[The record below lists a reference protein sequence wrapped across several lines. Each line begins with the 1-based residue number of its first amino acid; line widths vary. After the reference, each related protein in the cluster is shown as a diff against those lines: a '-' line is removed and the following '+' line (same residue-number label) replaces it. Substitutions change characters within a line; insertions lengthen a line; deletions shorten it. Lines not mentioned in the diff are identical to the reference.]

1 MVEIVK
7 FVYII
12 NIFIFLFLVATN
24 VEAKF
29 TRCFRDSD
37 CPKTLCHSPGKAK
50 YFCSLLSLK
59 SNKDM
64 GRSTNLFK
72 NAPSIK
78 PENVK
83 YFKNP

>member
-50 YFCSLLSLK
+50 C
-59 SNKDM
+59 M
-64 GRSTNLFK
+64 HH
-72 NAPSIK
+72 SICK
-78 PENVK
+78 CIFFGYNI
-83 YFKNP
+83 